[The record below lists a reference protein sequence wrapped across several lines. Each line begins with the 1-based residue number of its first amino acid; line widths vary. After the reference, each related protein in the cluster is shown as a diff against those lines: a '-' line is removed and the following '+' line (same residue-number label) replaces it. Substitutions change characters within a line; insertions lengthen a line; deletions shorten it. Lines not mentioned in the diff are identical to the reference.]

1 MEQLET
7 ISVVPHKERHDDA
20 KPASPSWFVAKINP
34 VSRFIGA
41 LILCIPMFVTLDVV
55 SASVALALEVLLL
68 WIGGVAPWTV
78 LRKTWP
84 VWIAA
89 SGSFISVSL
98 YGKTSG
104 AVLVNLGDVVVI
116 SQGSLYLALATFLR
130 VAAIAV
136 PGVIL
141 ALGLDP
147 TDLADGLVQILHLP
161 SRFVY
166 GGLAGMRMFTLL
178 QDDWRALG
186 QSRRSRGLGD
196 GSAVKRV
203 FSQAFSLL
211 VVSIRRGTKLATA
224 MEARGFGAD
233 APRSQARKSSLHA
246 RRLAVLR
253 DLRGRAGDC
262 VVLRLFH
269 RLLALGFYRHW
280 QLIGAGLRSTRF
292 VECAA
297 DLAKGVSFV
306 VWNGTPFAFARCFS
320 QKDM

>member
-1 MEQLET
+1 MTET
-7 ISVVPHKERHDDA
+7 IGVVSHTERGDVA
-20 KPASPSWFVAKINP
+20 RPASPSWFIAKINP

-41 LILCIPMFVTLDVV
+41 LILCIPMFFTLDIM
-55 SASVALALEVLLL
+55 SASVAFGLEMLLL
-68 WIGGVAPWTV
+68 WIGGIAPWTV

-89 SGSFISVSL
+89 AGSFVSVAL

-104 AVLVNLGDVVVI
+104 VVLANLGGFVVI

-136 PGVIL
+136 PGVML

-161 SRFVY
+161 SKFVY
-166 GGLAGMRMFTLL
+166 GGLAGLRMFTLL

-196 GSAVKRV
+196 GNVIKRV
-203 FSQAFSLL
+203 LSQAFNLL

-224 MEARGFGAD
+224 MEARGFGSD
-233 APRSQARKSSLHA
+233 MPRSQARESRLHA
-246 RRLAVLR
+246 V
-253 DLRGRAGDC
+253 DW
-262 VVLRLFH
+262 
-269 RLLALGFYRHW
+269 GFY
-280 QLIGAGLRSTRF
+280 LI
-292 VECAA
+292 CAA
-297 DLAKGVSFV
+297 VPAIALITAYCTGYWHWAFISVS
-306 VWNGTPFAFARCFS
+306 N
-320 QKDM
+320 

>member
-1 MEQLET
+1 MEKTNDNGGQVVNEQVET
-7 ISVVPHKERHDDA
+7 ITVTSHKNRRNDA
-20 KPASPSWFVAKINP
+20 RPASPSWFVARLNP

-41 LILCIPMFVTLDVV
+41 LLLCVPMFLTLDVV
-55 SASVALALEVLLL
+55 SASVAFGLEMLLL

-89 SGSFISVSL
+89 AGSFISVAL

-104 AVLVNLGDVVVI
+104 QIFADLGGIIVI

-161 SRFVY
+161 QRFVY

-196 GSAVKRV
+196 GSTIKRV

-224 MEARGFGAD
+224 MEARGFGSD
-233 APRSQARKSSLHA
+233 APRSQARESKLHA
-246 RRLAVLR
+246 VDWLFYAICIAVPMV
-253 DLRGRAGDC
+253 A
-262 VVLRLFH
+262 LFT
-269 RLLALGFYRHW
+269 AYCTGYWHW
-280 QLIGAGLRSTRF
+280 AFGN
-292 VECAA
+292 
-297 DLAKGVSFV
+297 VS
-306 VWNGTPFAFARCFS
+306 S
-320 QKDM
+320 

>member
-1 MEQLET
+1 MLETNKNSGRDGNEKLET
-7 ISVVPHKERHDDA
+7 ITVVPHKERRNET

-41 LILCIPMFVTLDVV
+41 LILCIPMFFTLDVV
-55 SASVALALEVLLL
+55 SASVAFGLEMLLL

-89 SGSFISVSL
+89 TGSFVSVAL

-104 AVLVNLGDVVVI
+104 TVLANLGGIIVI

-147 TDLADGLVQILHLP
+147 TDLADGLVQILRLP
-161 SRFVY
+161 QRFVY

-196 GSAVKRV
+196 GSTIKRV

-211 VVSIRRGTKLATA
+211 VVSIRRGSARIRIRRATKPSARIETA
-224 MEARGFGAD
+224 CG
-233 APRSQARKSSLHA
+233 
-246 RRLAVLR
+246 RLAVLR
-253 DLRGRAGDC
+253 HLHRGAGNR
-262 VVLRLFH
+262 VGHRILH
-269 RLLALGFYRHW
+269 RLLALGVQQRV
-280 QLIGAGLRSTRF
+280 QLMDDDSPIGS
-292 VECAA
+292 
-297 DLAKGVSFV
+297 
-306 VWNGTPFAFARCFS
+306 
-320 QKDM
+320 

>member
-1 MEQLET
+1 MSMDEHIET
-7 ISVVPHKERHDDA
+7 ITVVPRNERSNDA
-20 KPASPSWFVAKINP
+20 RPASPSWFVAKINP

-41 LILCIPMFVTLDVV
+41 LLLCIPLFFTLDIV
-55 SASVALALEVLLL
+55 SASVAFVLEMVLL

-89 SGSFISVSL
+89 AGSFISVAL

-104 AVLVNLGDVVVI
+104 VVLANLGGVIVI

-161 SRFVY
+161 QRFVS
-166 GGLAGMRMFTLL
+166 GGLAGMRLFTLL
-178 QDDWRALG
+178 PDDWRALG

-196 GSAVKRV
+196 GSTIKRV

-224 MEARGFGAD
+224 MEARGFGSD
-233 APRSQARKSSLHA
+233 APRSQARESRLHA
-246 RRLAVLR
+246 ADWVFYAICIAVPAISLVW
-253 DLRGRAGDC
+253 A
-262 VVLRLFH
+262 
-269 RLLALGFYRHW
+269 YRTGYWHW
-280 QLIGAGLRSTRF
+280 AFSN
-292 VECAA
+292 
-297 DLAKGVSFV
+297 VS
-306 VWNGTPFAFARCFS
+306 N
-320 QKDM
+320 

>member
-1 MEQLET
+1 MLETNKNSGRDGNEKLET
-7 ISVVPHKERHDDA
+7 ITVVPHKERRNET

-41 LILCIPMFVTLDVV
+41 LILCIPMFFTLDVV
-55 SASVALALEVLLL
+55 SASVAFGLEMLLL

-89 SGSFISVSL
+89 TGSFVSVAL

-104 AVLVNLGDVVVI
+104 TVLANLGGIIVI

-147 TDLADGLVQILHLP
+147 TDLADGLVQILRLP
-161 SRFVY
+161 QRFVY
-166 GGLAGMRMFTLL
+166 CGLAGMRMFTLL

-196 GSAVKRV
+196 GSTIKRV

-224 MEARGFGAD
+224 MEARGFGSD
-233 APRSQARKSSLHA
+233 APRSQARESKLHG
-246 RRLAVLR
+246 RLAVLR
-253 DLRGRAGDC
+253 HLHRGAGNR
-262 VVLRLFH
+262 VGHRILH
-269 RLLALGFYRHW
+269 RLLALGVQQRV
-280 QLIGAGLRSTRF
+280 QLMDDDSPIGS
-292 VECAA
+292 
-297 DLAKGVSFV
+297 
-306 VWNGTPFAFARCFS
+306 
-320 QKDM
+320 

>member
-1 MEQLET
+1 MEKTNGNVGQTVDRQVET
-7 ISVVPHKERHDDA
+7 ITVASRKDRHKDA
-20 KPASPSWFVAKINP
+20 RPASPSWFVAKLNP

-41 LILCIPMFVTLDVV
+41 LLLCIPMFLTLDIV
-55 SASVALALEVLLL
+55 SASVAFGLEILLL
-68 WIGGVAPWTV
+68 WIGGVSPWMV

-89 SGSFISVSL
+89 AGSFISVAL

-104 AVLVNLGDVVVI
+104 AILANLGGIIVI

-161 SRFVY
+161 QRFVY

-196 GSAVKRV
+196 GSTIKRV

-224 MEARGFGAD
+224 MEARGFGSD
-233 APRSQARKSSLHA
+233 APRSQARESKLHMADWLFYAICIAVPAIALITAYCTGHWHWAFGNVSS
-246 RRLAVLR
+246 
-253 DLRGRAGDC
+253 
-262 VVLRLFH
+262 
-269 RLLALGFYRHW
+269 
-280 QLIGAGLRSTRF
+280 
-292 VECAA
+292 
-297 DLAKGVSFV
+297 
-306 VWNGTPFAFARCFS
+306 
-320 QKDM
+320 

>member
-1 MEQLET
+1 MVRGENQ
-7 ISVVPHKERHDDA
+7 
-20 KPASPSWFVAKINP
+20 P

-41 LILCIPMFVTLDVV
+41 LILCIPMFFTLDVV
-55 SASVALALEVLLL
+55 SASVAFGLEMLLL

-89 SGSFISVSL
+89 TGSFVSVAL

-104 AVLVNLGDVVVI
+104 TVLANLGGIIVI

-147 TDLADGLVQILHLP
+147 TDLADGLVQILRLP
-161 SRFVY
+161 QRFVY

-186 QSRRSRGLGD
+186 PVTPLAWPRRRQHHQTRLLASIQPARRIHPTWNETRHRH
-196 GSAVKRV
+196 GSARIR
-203 FSQAFSLL
+203 
-211 VVSIRRGTKLATA
+211 IRRATKPSARIETA
-224 MEARGFGAD
+224 CG
-233 APRSQARKSSLHA
+233 
-246 RRLAVLR
+246 RLAVLR
-253 DLRGRAGDC
+253 HLHRGAGNR
-262 VVLRLFH
+262 VGHRILH
-269 RLLALGFYRHW
+269 RLLALGVQQRV
-280 QLIGAGLRSTRF
+280 QLMDDDSPIGS
-292 VECAA
+292 
-297 DLAKGVSFV
+297 
-306 VWNGTPFAFARCFS
+306 
-320 QKDM
+320 

>member
-20 KPASPSWFVAKINP
+20 RPASPSWFVAKINP

-55 SASVALALEVLLL
+55 SASVAFALEMLLL

-84 VWIAA
+84 VWVAA

-104 AVLVNLGDVVVI
+104 AVLVNLGNVIVI

-147 TDLADGLVQILHLP
+147 YMAVWLVCAC
-161 SRFVY
+161 SRCCRMI
-166 GGLAGMRMFTLL
+166 GMRLDNPAAL
-178 QDDWRALG
+178 VDWVTVVPSSACFL
-186 QSRRSRGLGD
+186 RRSAYWLCRFDAARSLPPPWR
-196 GSAVKRV
+196 RV
-203 FSQAFSLL
+203 LSERMLH
-211 VVSIRRGTKLATA
+211 V
-224 MEARGFGAD
+224 ARPGN
-233 APRSQARKSSLHA
+233 R
-246 RRLAVLR
+246 V
-253 DLRGRAGDC
+253 
-262 VVLRLFH
+262 
-269 RLLALGFYRHW
+269 
-280 QLIGAGLRSTRF
+280 
-292 VECAA
+292 
-297 DLAKGVSFV
+297 
-306 VWNGTPFAFARCFS
+306 
-320 QKDM
+320 

>member
-1 MEQLET
+1 MLETNKNSGRDGNEKLET
-7 ISVVPHKERHDDA
+7 ITVVPHKERRNET

-41 LILCIPMFVTLDVV
+41 LILCIPMFFTLDVV
-55 SASVALALEVLLL
+55 SASVAFGLEMLLL

-89 SGSFISVSL
+89 TGSFVSVAL

-104 AVLVNLGDVVVI
+104 TVLANLGGIIVI

-147 TDLADGLVQILHLP
+147 TDLADGLVQILRLP
-161 SRFVY
+161 QRFVY

-196 GSAVKRV
+196 GSTIKRV

-224 MEARGFGAD
+224 MEARGFGSD
-233 APRSQARKSSLHA
+233 APRSQARESKLHA
-246 RRLAVLR
+246 VDWLFYAICTAVPAIALATAYYT
-253 DLRGRAGDC
+253 G
-262 VVLRLFH
+262 
-269 RLLALGFYRHW
+269 YWHW
-280 QLIGAGLRSTRF
+280 AFSN
-292 VECAA
+292 
-297 DLAKGVSFV
+297 VS
-306 VWNGTPFAFARCFS
+306 N
-320 QKDM
+320 

>member
-1 MEQLET
+1 MLETNKNSGRDGNEKLET
-7 ISVVPHKERHDDA
+7 ITVVPHKERRNET

-41 LILCIPMFVTLDVV
+41 LILCIPMFFTLDVV
-55 SASVALALEVLLL
+55 SASVAFGLEMLLL

-89 SGSFISVSL
+89 TGSFVSVAL

-104 AVLVNLGDVVVI
+104 TVLANLGGIIVI

-147 TDLADGLVQILHLP
+147 TDLADGLVQILRLP
-161 SRFVY
+161 QRFVY

-196 GSAVKRV
+196 GSTIKRV

-224 MEARGFGAD
+224 MEARGFDPTRHEA
-233 APRSQARKSSLHA
+233 K
-246 RRLAVLR
+246 
-253 DLRGRAGDC
+253 RANRNC
-262 VVLRLFH
+262 M
-269 RLLALGFYRHW
+269 
-280 QLIGAGLRSTRF
+280 RSTGCSTPSASR
-292 VECAA
+292 CRQSRWPPHTTPATGIGRSA
-297 DLAKGVSFV
+297 TCPT
-306 VWNGTPFAFARCFS
+306 NG
-320 QKDM
+320 

>member
-1 MEQLET
+1 M
-7 ISVVPHKERHDDA
+7 
-20 KPASPSWFVAKINP
+20 
-34 VSRFIGA
+34 
-41 LILCIPMFVTLDVV
+41 
-55 SASVALALEVLLL
+55 
-68 WIGGVAPWTV
+68 
-78 LRKTWP
+78 
-84 VWIAA
+84 
-89 SGSFISVSL
+89 SL

-104 AVLVNLGDVVVI
+104 AVLVNLGNVIVI

-196 GSAVKRV
+196 GSAIKRV

-224 MEARGFGAD
+224 MEARAFGSD
-233 APRSQARKSSLHA
+233 APRSQARES
-246 RRLAVLR
+246 RLNAVDWLFY
-253 DLRGRAGDC
+253 AIC
-262 VVLRLFH
+262 VAVPVI
-269 RLLALGFYRHW
+269 ALSCAYFTGYWHW
-280 QLIGAGLRSTRF
+280 AFT
-292 VECAA
+292 
-297 DLAKGVSFV
+297 
-306 VWNGTPFAFARCFS
+306 GTGN
-320 QKDM
+320 

>member
-1 MEQLET
+1 MTET
-7 ISVVPHKERHDDA
+7 IGVVSHTERGDVA
-20 KPASPSWFVAKINP
+20 RPASPSWFIAKINP

-41 LILCIPMFVTLDVV
+41 LILCIPMFFTLDIM
-55 SASVALALEVLLL
+55 SASVAFGLEMLLL
-68 WIGGVAPWTV
+68 WIGGIAPWTV

-89 SGSFISVSL
+89 AGSFVSVAL

-104 AVLVNLGDVVVI
+104 VVLANLGGFVVI

-136 PGVIL
+136 PGVML

-161 SRFVY
+161 SKFVY
-166 GGLAGMRMFTLL
+166 GGLAGLRMFTLL

-196 GSAVKRV
+196 GNVIKRV
-203 FSQAFSLL
+203 LSQAFNLL

-224 MEARGFGAD
+224 MEARGFGSEL
-233 APRSQARKSSLHA
+233 PRSQARESRLHA
-246 RRLAVLR
+246 V
-253 DLRGRAGDC
+253 DW
-262 VVLRLFH
+262 
-269 RLLALGFYRHW
+269 GFY
-280 QLIGAGLRSTRF
+280 LI
-292 VECAA
+292 CAA
-297 DLAKGVSFV
+297 VPVIALAAAYFTGYWHWAFSGVS
-306 VWNGTPFAFARCFS
+306 N
-320 QKDM
+320 

>member
-1 MEQLET
+1 MLETNKNSGRDGNEKLET
-7 ISVVPHKERHDDA
+7 ITVVPHKERRNET

-41 LILCIPMFVTLDVV
+41 LTLCIPMFFTLDVV
-55 SASVALALEVLLL
+55 SASVAFGLEMLLL

-89 SGSFISVSL
+89 TGSFVSVAL

-104 AVLVNLGDVVVI
+104 TVLANLGGIIVI

-141 ALGLDP
+141 R
-147 TDLADGLVQILHLP
+147 LP
-161 SRFVY
+161 QRFVY

-196 GSAVKRV
+196 GSTIKRV

-224 MEARGFGAD
+224 MEARGFGSD
-233 APRSQARKSSLHA
+233 APRSQARESKLHA
-246 RRLAVLR
+246 VDWLFYAICIAVPAIALATAYYT
-253 DLRGRAGDC
+253 G
-262 VVLRLFH
+262 
-269 RLLALGFYRHW
+269 YWHW
-280 QLIGAGLRSTRF
+280 AFSN
-292 VECAA
+292 
-297 DLAKGVSFV
+297 VS
-306 VWNGTPFAFARCFS
+306 N
-320 QKDM
+320 